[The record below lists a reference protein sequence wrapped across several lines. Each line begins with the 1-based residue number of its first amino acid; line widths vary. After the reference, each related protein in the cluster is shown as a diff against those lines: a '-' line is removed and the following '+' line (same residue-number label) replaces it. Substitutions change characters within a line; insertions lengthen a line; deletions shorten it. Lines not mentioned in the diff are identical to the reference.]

1 MEESH
6 DESVDVGD
14 DDVSESSHL
23 SVTESNAAKTT
34 VTKPNAIATNS
45 TKRNAAM
52 KKRKK
57 TVSASTLTKSVKSNQ
72 KKEKANVVGRGKK
85 PIEQERRTTS
95 KETNTSS
102 TIMTW
107 NGSNSGGGGGL
118 EASVEQVAERFA
130 QGCECRGGG
139 GGDGELISSCFSNIN
154 PESAYKHRLN
164 IAELTR
170 SEHDMYL
177 MGVTMAS
184 LSNPDE
190 TARHTERKR
199 LRTQYVFQ
207 VQYNNMRQSIDL
219 YNVRVT

>member
-1 MEESH
+1 MFNNIKVCSLATSKEMEEESLD
-6 DESVDVGD
+6 DESVDVGHD
-14 DDVSESSHL
+14 SAAAANSSSEV
-23 SVTESNAAKTT
+23 SVT
-34 VTKPNAIATNS
+34 ATSPTNCNQQSKS
-45 TKRNAAM
+45 TSVSVSPPTS
-52 KKRKK
+52 KRKK
-57 TVSASTLTKSVKSNQ
+57 NKAPTTPTKKKKNVKPNQEKKKTVVR
-72 KKEKANVVGRGKK
+72 RGKK
-85 PIEQERRTTS
+85 EIEQEKATQ
-95 KETNTSS
+95 
-102 TIMTW
+102 
-107 NGSNSGGGGGL
+107 NSGGGGL

-130 QGCECRGGG
+130 QGCECRG
-139 GGDGELISSCFSNIN
+139 DGESSSCFSNIN

-207 VQYNNMRQSIDL
+207 VIK
-219 YNVRVT
+219 

>member
-1 MEESH
+1 MEKKIKKYSIVIKNWKMEESH

-14 DDVSESSHL
+14 DDVSESSEL
-23 SVTESNAAKTT
+23 SVTELPASTKTTTTTMANATSPAKTNAAPKT
-34 VTKPNAIATNS
+34 A
-45 TKRNAAM
+45 

-57 TVSASTLTKSVKSNQ
+57 TTSGGTPTKSSVKSNQ
-72 KKEKANVVGRGKK
+72 KKKKANVVGRGKK
-85 PIEQERRTTS
+85 PTEQERRTTA
-95 KETNTSS
+95 KETSTS
-102 TIMTW
+102 T
-107 NGSNSGGGGGL
+107 GGGGL

-139 GGDGELISSCFSNIN
+139 GDGESISSCFSNIN

-207 VQYNNMRQSIDL
+207 VR
-219 YNVRVT
+219 

>member
-14 DDVSESSHL
+14 DDISESSEL
-23 SVTESNAAKTT
+23 SVTESPTCNATT
-34 VTKPNAIATNS
+34 STTKPIAIATS
-45 TKRNAAM
+45 PSKRNATLTTA

-57 TVSASTLTKSVKSNQ
+57 TASGGGGGTPTKSVKSNQ
-72 KKEKANVVGRGKK
+72 KRKKANVVGRGKK
-85 PIEQERRTTS
+85 PIVQERRTITA
-95 KETNTSS
+95 KETNTS
-102 TIMTW
+102 TW
-107 NGSNSGGGGGL
+107 NGSSSGGGGGL

-139 GGDGELISSCFSNIN
+139 GGGDGESISSCFSNIN

-207 VQYNNMRQSIDL
+207 VQ
-219 YNVRVT
+219 

>member
-14 DDVSESSHL
+14 DDISESEL
-23 SVTESNAAKTT
+23 SVTESPTCNATIST
-34 VTKPNAIATNS
+34 TKPNAIAAS
-45 TKRNAAM
+45 PTKRNATLTTA

-57 TVSASTLTKSVKSNQ
+57 TASGGGGTPTKSVKSNQ
-72 KKEKANVVGRGKK
+72 KKKANVVGRGKK
-85 PIEQERRTTS
+85 PIVQARRTVIA
-95 KETNTSS
+95 KETTTS
-102 TIMTW
+102 TW
-107 NGSNSGGGGGL
+107 NSSSSGGGGGL

-139 GGDGELISSCFSNIN
+139 GGGDGESISSCFSNIN

-207 VQYNNMRQSIDL
+207 VQ
-219 YNVRVT
+219 